1 MADSILFI
9 ADYVVNST
17 AQEITC
23 SYFTQT
29 QRPWSDEVIYVLD
42 FDVPNSG
49 SIELMQNE
57 SDTSGLMLKSNSLAQ
72 AETGGWRIDTHP
84 RWLYAS
90 GSNSVNVRLTAI
102 LDKK

>member
-23 SYFTQT
+23 SYFDRTDV
-29 QRPWSDEVIYVLD
+29 PYSDEVIYVFD
-42 FDVPNSG
+42 FDVANSG

-57 SDTSGLMLKSNSLAQ
+57 SDTSGLLIKSNALGQ
-72 AETGGWRIDTHP
+72 AETGTWRIKTHP

-90 GSNSVNVRLTAI
+90 GSNSENIRLTAI